1 MRISYFPNQTANHS
15 EQVWQA
21 FLSSC
26 ESMGIQ
32 PEANSMD
39 SDYLMIWSVLWR
51 GRMQKNQQVYQHYI
65 RANKPVFILEVGSIQ
80 RRTTWKVAVN
90 NITNQGIYP
99 EMVDPDRPKK
109 LGIVADRAKI
119 NKDLPILIA
128 LQQTESL
135 QWDLKKSA
143 EQWVTDTVTKIRRFT
158 DRQIVIRPH
167 PRARF
172 HMPNLSNTVLETPK
186 KIINT
191 YDDYDLNF
199 DYSAVINHNSGVAV
213 QAALRG
219 VPVVTDNTSLA
230 YPVSM
235 PLSSIDIP
243 YLPDRDQWI
252 QKISHTEW
260 TVDEIAQGTPL
271 RLLIDKIKT

>member
-26 ESMGIQ
+26 ESMGIR

-252 QKISHTEW
+252 QKMSHTEW